1 MKIQLFY
8 LTMVIML
15 LNSKSISAQNYDFS
29 LVDMDTNKKVAFNDI
44 YKTYNLDRN
53 KPTLLISWSGS
64 WCSYCIDLIE
74 RYQKADLTMINLITV
89 NIDNEADRNTTI
101 NKGYHKNWKKSVN
114 MYGTLKEDDKGFN
127 YYFNVGRAPL
137 ILAFIEGYVSD
148 VVMSYSIYPY
158 KLVSSGHITN
168 INFIWNSSSDLN
180 SYAWDHYL
188 NENNPEK
195 LKEAIRWVNRSI
207 ELKKEYHNT
216 DTLAS
221 LLFKT
226 GEYVQALKTAKE
238 AIEIAQKNNQDYK
251 STTDLIQKIIEK
263 M

>member
-1 MKIQLFY
+1 MKIQLLY

-114 MYGTLKEDDKGFN
+114 MYGTPKRRRQG
-127 YYFNVGRAPL
+127 
-137 ILAFIEGYVSD
+137 IQ
-148 VVMSYSIYPY
+148 
-158 KLVSSGHITN
+158 
-168 INFIWNSSSDLN
+168 
-180 SYAWDHYL
+180 
-188 NENNPEK
+188 
-195 LKEAIRWVNRSI
+195 
-207 ELKKEYHNT
+207 
-216 DTLAS
+216 
-221 LLFKT
+221 LLFQC
-226 GEYVQALKTAKE
+226 G
-238 AIEIAQKNNQDYK
+238 K
-251 STTDLIQKIIEK
+251 SSTDFSFY
-263 M
+263 